1 MAEVTNELIYKLML
15 DIQAEQKATRADMQA
30 MQAGQE
36 AIRDELATLNDTARA
51 LAKSNVSIRREISEL
66 KDRMTI
72 LSVAVEDGPH
82 THA

>member
-1 MAEVTNELIYKLML
+1 MVEVTNELIYKLML
-15 DIQAEQKATRADMQA
+15 EMQAEQKAMRGDMQTL
-30 MQAGQE
+30 QAGQE
-36 AIRDELATLNDTARA
+36 AVRDELANLNDTTRA

-72 LSVAVEDGPH
+72 LSVAVDEGPH

>member
-1 MAEVTNELIYKLML
+1 MVEVTNELIYKLML
-15 DIQAEQKATRADMQA
+15 EMQAEQKAMRGDIQTL
-30 MQAGQE
+30 QAGQE
-36 AIRDELATLNDTARA
+36 AVRDELANLNDTTRA

-72 LSVAVEDGPH
+72 LSVAVDEGPH